1 MLKEVKTKEAR
12 VVEKIIQTPT
22 NPVRPPQD
30 TIEIEARIAT
40 NPEIMKRIAQGDA
53 EAVTEYFFI
62 MGASE
67 ASISEPV
74 RPE

>member
-12 VVEKIIQTPT
+12 VMKKIIQTPA

-30 TIEIEARIAT
+30 KIEIEARIT
-40 NPEIMKRIAQGDA
+40 SNPEIMQRIAQGDA

-67 ASISEPV
+67 ASISVPV

>member
-12 VVEKIIQTPT
+12 VMEKIIQTPT

>member
-12 VVEKIIQTPT
+12 VMEKIIQTPT

-40 NPEIMKRIAQGDA
+40 NPEIMQRIAQGDA
-53 EAVTEYFFI
+53 ATVSRLHLQLNRKTRE
-62 MGASE
+62 
-67 ASISEPV
+67 
-74 RPE
+74 

>member
-1 MLKEVKTKEAR
+1 MLKEVKKKEAG
-12 VVEKIIQTPT
+12 VLEKIIQTPK
-22 NPVRPPQD
+22 NPATPPQN
-30 TIEIEARIAT
+30 TLEIEARIAA

-67 ASISEPV
+67 ASVSEPV